1 LRGIQRAAAHAVC
14 LSAAG
19 AGRQE
24 LKTGQGG
31 AEAGCYLIDG
41 VTACVCGSI
50 AEWRILAEYVAV

>member
-19 AGRQE
+19 AGRQM
-24 LKTGQGG
+24 LKTGRGT
-31 AEAGCYLIDG
+31 EAGRYLIDG
-41 VTACVCGSI
+41 VTACICDSI